1 MEARYQRKIRGRRLI
16 IRQAIIEWTAIAPWA
31 DMRQV
36 EQDLIIG
43 RALTEIF
50 CDNFLSSRLA
60 FRGGTALH
68 RLYLA
73 PPIRYSEDI
82 DLVQTIQEPIGPV
95 LNKLR
100 EILNFLGKP
109 IVKQKT
115 NNNTLLFKTESTY
128 PPEEALKLKV
138 EINCKEHF
146 SVKGLK
152 KMPYEINNS
161 WYSGK
166 CVVITYDFNE
176 LIGTKIRALY
186 QRRKGRDLFDL
197 YFAARHPQLDVNA
210 ALKCFREY
218 MLFSGERIPS
228 GNEYYLNLEEKMSN
242 RFFTS
247 DMDGLLRP
255 DFRYDPFVA
264 YVTVRKTFIAPM
276 DVMLE

>member
-1 MEARYQRKIRGRRLI
+1 METRRQCENGGRRLI
-16 IRQAIIEWTAIAPWA
+16 LRQAIIEWTGTAPWT

-43 RALTEIF
+43 RVLTEIF
-50 CDNFLSSRLA
+50 RDDVLASRLA

-68 RLYLA
+68 RLYMT
-73 PPIRYSEDI
+73 PPARYSEDI
-82 DLVQTIQEPIGPV
+82 DLVQIAREPIGPI
-95 LNKLR
+95 LDRLR
-100 EILNFLGKP
+100 ETLHFLGKTV
-109 IVKQKT
+109 VKQKK

-128 PPEEALKLKV
+128 PPENPLKIKV

-146 SVKGLK
+146 SVNGLRK
-152 KMPYEINNS
+152 VPYEIQNT

-166 CVVITYDFNE
+166 CDIVTYDFNE

-197 YFAARHPQLDVNA
+197 YAATTSPQLIVDT
-210 ALKCFREY
+210 ALNCFQKY
-218 MLFSGERIPS
+218 MAFSDERVPS
-228 GNEYYLNLEEKMSN
+228 GNEYLLNLEEKMRN

-255 DFRYDPFVA
+255 DFKYDPQKA
-264 YVTVRKTFIAPM
+264 YTAVKETFIAHM
-276 DVMLE
+276 R